1 MRHTKWLAQ
10 TVQMAIDNVANG
22 GGPFAA
28 IIVKN
33 DEIIGSGTNLVHVN
47 HDPSAHA
54 ELLAIRE
61 ACQTLSSVDLS
72 DCVLYASGEPCPMC
86 LGAAYW
92 STVGNIYFACSKSEA
107 QDEANFDNPLD
118 GFFSDQTK
126 APNKREVPFIQ
137 IEIENS
143 LAPFHEWNKKK
154 IDSSSD
160 KHSI

>member
-72 DCVLYASGEPCPMC
+72 DWVVCCC
-86 LGAAYW
+86 L
-92 STVGNIYFACSKSEA
+92 
-107 QDEANFDNPLD
+107 
-118 GFFSDQTK
+118 
-126 APNKREVPFIQ
+126 
-137 IEIENS
+137 
-143 LAPFHEWNKKK
+143 
-154 IDSSSD
+154 
-160 KHSI
+160 